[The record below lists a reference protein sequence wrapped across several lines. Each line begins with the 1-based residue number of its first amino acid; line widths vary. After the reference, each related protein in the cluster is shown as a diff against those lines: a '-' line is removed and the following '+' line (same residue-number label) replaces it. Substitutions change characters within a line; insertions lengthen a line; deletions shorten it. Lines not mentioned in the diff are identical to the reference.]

1 MEIIKIIES
10 TIKFD
15 IYTPAGVE
23 HVNVGDLVYMDYNGV
38 IHLYNED
45 PNT

>member
-15 IYTPAGVE
+15 IYTPTGVE
-23 HVNVGDLVYMDYNGV
+23 HVNVGDLVYMDYDGV
-38 IHLYNED
+38 IHLYKEKS
-45 PNT
+45 NT

>member
-1 MEIIKIIES
+1 MKKKWYKSEIE
-10 TIKFD
+10 FD
-15 IYTPAGVE
+15 IYTPTGLE

-38 IHLYNED
+38 IHLYNKD

>member
-1 MEIIKIIES
+1 MEIIKSEIE
-10 TIKFD
+10 FD
-15 IYTPAGVE
+15 IYTPTGVE

-38 IHLYNED
+38 IHLYNKD